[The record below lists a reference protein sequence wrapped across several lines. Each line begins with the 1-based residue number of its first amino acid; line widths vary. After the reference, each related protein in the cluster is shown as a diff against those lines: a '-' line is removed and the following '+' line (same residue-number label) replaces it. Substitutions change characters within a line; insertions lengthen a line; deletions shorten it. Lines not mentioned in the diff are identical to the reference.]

1 MKRVQITGKSVRK
14 FEDGYPIVSL
24 TDLENAQD
32 FDNGA
37 WVQLENHGH
46 FVATAYFAKQHRGVG
61 FVMSLRENESIDERF
76 FTSKF
81 RAAVAKRAAF
91 ADSPAYRLFNGTGDG
106 LGGLVVDVFN
116 GQYVFRWQNSAIKQ
130 QAKLIYAGFERIVG
144 KGQTILAE
152 VPGQEHLQLVS
163 GQLEDQPSAV
173 LENGVTYPVD
183 LTVSRQLLA
192 LEFRDIRAWAKATSQ
207 QRRILNL
214 FSAETGLVTAA
225 MLGGAIEA
233 VTVDPTNRATTA
245 VQAQLAAN
253 NFDQAA
259 VEMRTMDVANYLDYA
274 VKHDLTFDTIFINPP
289 AFIRGKKRAFTLE
302 QDLQDLIEQALKLA
316 KAGTQVVVT
325 TTTPTYSMKRLRET
339 ISDAA
344 QNYTGHVTVS
354 NTYLSPNDFLTNRAD
369 RHSEALKGVQLTV
382 D

>member
-1 MKRVQITGKSVRK
+1 LKRVQITGKSVRK

-46 FVATAYFAKQHRGVG
+46 FVATAYFAKQHRGIG
-61 FVMSLRENESIDERF
+61 FVMSLRENEGIDERF

-106 LGGLVVDVFN
+106 LGGLIVDVFN

-130 QAKLIYAGFERIVG
+130 QAKLIYAGFERILG

-152 VPGQEHLQLVS
+152 TPGQEHLQLIS
-163 GQLEDQPSAV
+163 GQLEDQPTTIQ
-173 LENGVTYPVD
+173 EDGITYPID
-183 LTVSRQLLA
+183 LTLSRQQLA

-225 MLGGAIEA
+225 MLGGATEA
-233 VTVDPTNRATTA
+233 VTVDPTNRATTT

-289 AFIRGKKRAFTLE
+289 AFIRGKKRTFTLE
-302 QDLQDLIEQALKLA
+302 QDLQGMVEQALQLA
-316 KAGTQVVVT
+316 KSGTQLVIT
-325 TTTPTYSMKRLRET
+325 TTTPTYGMKRLRET
-339 ISDAA
+339 INDAV

-369 RHSEALKGVQLTV
+369 RHSESLKGVQLTV

>member
-46 FVATAYFAKQHRGVG
+46 FVATAYFAKQHRGIG
-61 FVMSLRENESIDERF
+61 FVMSLRENEGIDERF

-106 LGGLVVDVFN
+106 LGGLIVDVFN

-130 QAKLIYAGFERIVG
+130 QAKLIYAGFERILG

-152 VPGQEHLQLVS
+152 TPGQEHLQLIS
-163 GQLEDQPSAV
+163 GQLEDQPTTIQ
-173 LENGVTYPVD
+173 EDGITYPID
-183 LTVSRQLLA
+183 LTLSRQQLA

-225 MLGGAIEA
+225 MLGGATEA
-233 VTVDPTNRATTA
+233 VTVDPTNRATTT

-289 AFIRGKKRAFTLE
+289 AFIRGKKRTFTLE
-302 QDLQDLIEQALKLA
+302 QDLQGMVEQALQLA
-316 KAGTQVVVT
+316 KSGTQLVIT
-325 TTTPTYSMKRLRET
+325 TTTPTYGMKRLRET
-339 ISDAA
+339 INDAV

-369 RHSEALKGVQLTV
+369 RHSESLKGVQLTV

>member
-46 FVATAYFAKQHRGVG
+46 FVATAYFAKQHRGIG

-76 FTSKF
+76 FTGKF

-130 QAKLIYAGFERIVG
+130 QAKLIYAGFERIMG

-152 VPGQEHLQLVS
+152 VSGQEHLQVVS
-163 GQLEDQPSAV
+163 GQLGDQPATI
-173 LENGVTYPVD
+173 LENGITYPVD
-183 LTVSRQLLA
+183 LTLSRQQLA

-245 VQAQLAAN
+245 IQAQLAAN

-302 QDLQDLIEQALKLA
+302 QDLQGVVDQALKLA
-316 KAGTQVVVT
+316 KAGTQVVIT

-339 ISDAA
+339 IHDAA

-354 NTYLSPNDFLTNRAD
+354 NTYLSPNDFLTNHAD